1 MPVSTAVKSRNP
13 LSLYSAANNA
23 SVLYSRI
30 SARSYMSTMS
40 RDSLYSTYLD
50 YAGIPFPFPTPMSA
64 AILAA
69 ILEFTFSRY
78 FFHPENDFNG
88 FLESRTLTQKPR

>member
-1 MPVSTAVKSRNP
+1 MLVYCIVVSVHVHATVYN
-13 LSLYSAANNA
+13 
-23 SVLYSRI
+23 
-30 SARSYMSTMS
+30 
-40 RDSLYSTYLD
+40 YSTYLD

-69 ILEFTFSRY
+69 ILEFTFIRY

-88 FLESRTLTQKPR
+88 FLESRTLTQKPM